1 MCKRQPRRQKLS
13 KVKIEQGDEFDIEF
27 HPGDAIIVVA
37 ESGALRKI
45 YMPDMDTKYYNSDG
59 YKKLLDA
66 IDVVQPGAKED
77 FIKYHEKVRKGRI
90 H

>member
-1 MCKRQPRRQKLS
+1 
-13 KVKIEQGDEFDIEF
+13 
-27 HPGDAIIVVA
+27 
-37 ESGALRKI
+37 
-45 YMPDMDTKYYNSDG
+45 MPDMDTKYYNSDG